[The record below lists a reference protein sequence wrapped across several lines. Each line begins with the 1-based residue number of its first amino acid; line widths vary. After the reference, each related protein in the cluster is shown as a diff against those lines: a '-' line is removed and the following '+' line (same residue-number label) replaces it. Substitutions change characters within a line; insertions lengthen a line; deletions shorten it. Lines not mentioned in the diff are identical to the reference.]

1 MEYLTSTT
9 IVLATITG
17 FLFGAIWYSP
27 ILFMNAWLLGQGV
40 TKKELPKRSKIYM
53 LQINLYSFIAHGAIA
68 SVLALMFE
76 LLQVATLKVSISLG
90 VLLAIGF
97 IVTTHYIDMLYTIE
111 GTHWNRKSQ
120 VKFLVNS
127 GYYICVTA
135 IMSAVLFYFVTK

>member
-9 IVLATITG
+9 IAFATITG
-17 FLFGAIWYSP
+17 FMFGAIWYSP
-27 ILFMNAWLLGQGV
+27 FLFMNAWLLGQGV
-40 TKKELPKRSKIYM
+40 TKKDLPKRSKLYM

-76 LLQVATLKVSISLG
+76 LLQVSTLKVAVVLG
-90 VLLAIGF
+90 VLLTIGF
-97 IVTTHYIDMLYTIE
+97 VVTTHYIDMLYTID

-120 VKFLVNS
+120 VKFIVNS

-135 IMSAVLFYFVTK
+135 IMSAVLFYFVAK